1 MEISGG
7 IYELGLGKAV
17 VFTPFGGN
25 ESSNYFL
32 YILSAFSY
40 SFLYWSLNFFSH
52 SWSAVSVGGRPFSIL

>member
-40 SFLYWSLNFFSH
+40 SFLY
-52 SWSAVSVGGRPFSIL
+52 